1 MRDFFSCN
9 DIAPDEGTS
18 TMVALVRHG
27 LLTLLLGLGL
37 ATSALAQ
44 TTLRLASAQN
54 SLGSLP
60 IVLAQRHGFFT
71 EENLKVE
78 TVDFRGGAPAVQ
90 ALAAGSVEACICAAD
105 HAVRLRARGQG
116 GIVLVALTEYHGY
129 GLVALATSGFT
140 DLASLRG
147 QRVGITSAGSLT
159 DNTIRYYLSQA
170 GINADRELQLSGVG
184 TGGPMRAAIES
195 GAVAA
200 GMLTTPDVQAA
211 LAAGGRFKLIQDF
224 RNLQYPALD
233 LLVVER
239 WLRGNGDTARALARA
254 VIRGAGLIRS
264 DRAALDAALRE
275 MFPALDPALRTVL
288 AEEAPR
294 LISADGR
301 MGREGYELMLRMMQ
315 GSDPTL
321 RPVPYEQ
328 VIAFD
333 YLPRN

>member
-1 MRDFFSCN
+1 MILPWLR
-9 DIAPDEGTS
+9 
-18 TMVALVRHG
+18 LVFCAM
-27 LLTLLLGLGL
+27 LLLP
-37 ATSALAQ
+37 AVAVAQ
-44 TTLRLASAQN
+44 TVVRLASAQN

-60 IVLAQRHGFFT
+60 IVIAKQQGFYT
-71 EENLKVE
+71 TENLRVE

-90 ALAAGSVEACICAAD
+90 ALASGSVEACICAAD
-105 HAVRLRARGQG
+105 HAVRLRSRGQG

-129 GLVALATSGFT
+129 GLVALASSRFT

-147 QRVGITSAGSLT
+147 QRVGITSSGSLT
-159 DNTIRYYLSQA
+159 DNTLRYYLAQA
-170 GINADRELQLSGVG
+170 GINADRDLQLSGVG

-224 RNLQYPALD
+224 RALQYPALD

-239 WLRGNGDTARALARA
+239 WLRANGDTARALARGT
-254 VIRGAGLIRS
+254 IRGAALIQT
-264 DRAALDAALRE
+264 DRAAVEAALLE

-301 MGREGYELMLRMMQ
+301 MGREGYELMVRMMQ
-315 GSDPTL
+315 GTDPSL
-321 RPVPYEQ
+321 RAVPYEQ
-328 VIAFD
+328 VTAFD
-333 YLPRN
+333 YLPRP